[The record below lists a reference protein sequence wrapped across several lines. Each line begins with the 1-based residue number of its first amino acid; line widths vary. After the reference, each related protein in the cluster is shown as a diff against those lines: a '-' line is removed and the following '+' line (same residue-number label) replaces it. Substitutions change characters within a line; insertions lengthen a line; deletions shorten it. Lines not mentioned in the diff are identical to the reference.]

1 MTDEDRAAPEPP
13 GSPVGR
19 RTVLGLIALGAV
31 GVVTGSRL
39 QSLLARVLGP
49 IEYRDPTGLIAEFP
63 LGDTF
68 RFYSVTGSVPK
79 RTATSYRLT
88 VSGLV
93 THTATYTMADLQ
105 AMQQTSFVRT
115 FQCVTGWRVPDVHWS
130 GVPLSSL
137 LDLAQPA
144 ATATAVRFRS
154 FDGTYTES
162 MTLKEAHRS
171 DVIVALQMLG
181 APVTHDHGGPVRM
194 YSASMYGYKST
205 KWLSA
210 IELTH
215 GQDRGYWEK
224 RGYGLDGTIKD

>member
-1 MTDEDRAAPEPP
+1 MADEDGNAQERP

-19 RTVLGLIALGAV
+19 RTVLALIALGAV
-31 GVVTGSRL
+31 GIVTGSRL
-39 QSLLARVLGP
+39 QSALARVLGP

-68 RFYSVTGSVPK
+68 RFYSVTGSVPR
-79 RTATSYRLT
+79 RTATSYRLA

-93 THTATYTMADLQ
+93 THTAMYTLADLQ
-105 AMQQTSFVRT
+105 AMKQTSFVRT

-137 LDLAQPA
+137 LDLAQPT

-162 MTLKEAHRS
+162 MTLQEARRS

-215 GQDRGYWEK
+215 GQDRGYWET
-224 RGYGLDGTIKD
+224 RGYGLDGTITD